1 MVDEMRRARLQDH
14 VGKLASE
21 IGERNLYQYEHLQAA
36 ADYIESC
43 LGHFGYTVSRQVYE
57 ARERQFYNLEV
68 EIPGTE
74 KPDEV
79 VILGAHYDTD
89 RKSPGANDNG
99 SAIAALL
106 ELARAYAGKGFS
118 RTLRIVAFTNEESP
132 FTRTSSMGSRVYAR
146 RCRERQ
152 ENIVAMV
159 CLETIGFS
167 SEEKG
172 SQRMSLM
179 GLLLPTR
186 GNFIALVGNS
196 DSKNLLSE
204 LDQLFREKSEVPSK
218 ALTLPTN
225 FPGAWS
231 SDHWSF
237 WKEDYPAV
245 MVTDTAPLRYR
256 QYHTPEDTPEK
267 VNYEFLTRVVDGLE
281 RVVGELGA

>member
-1 MVDEMRRARLQDH
+1 
-14 VGKLASE
+14 
-21 IGERNLYQYEHLQAA
+21 
-36 ADYIESC
+36 
-43 LGHFGYTVSRQVYE
+43 
-57 ARERQFYNLEV
+57 
-68 EIPGTE
+68 
-74 KPDEV
+74 
-79 VILGAHYDTD
+79 
-89 RKSPGANDNG
+89 
-99 SAIAALL
+99 
-106 ELARAYAGKGFS
+106 
-118 RTLRIVAFTNEESP
+118 
-132 FTRTSSMGSRVYAR
+132 
-146 RCRERQ
+146 
-152 ENIVAMV
+152 MV

-179 GLLLPTR
+179 GLRLPTR

-196 DSKNLLSE
+196 DSKNLLGE

-245 MVTDTAPLRYR
+245 MVTDTAPLRSR
-256 QYHTPEDTPEK
+256 PYHTPEDTPEK

-281 RVVGELGA
+281 SVVGELGAQAQ